1 MPILAQCRTSR
12 ICLSLLLYLTAA
24 AACRPVAVAPS
35 IPPHASATPG
45 STVTARP
52 RQTVSFTEDYLASV
66 GTAWSTAK
74 SPWVLE
80 VRANVQSDL
89 EVSWYIDGWRYGG
102 DTYIDW
108 HMVKPGRAVLE
119 GGRLRFEVGEMHWIG
134 FSLRLSTADEA
145 LRSAV
150 YDVQDAVSEELNRQ
164 LSEGGYAA
172 VELNASDE
180 ALTLTV
186 EPR

>member
-1 MPILAQCRTSR
+1 MPISSHCRTSKT
-12 ICLSLLLYLTAA
+12 CLSLLLCLTVI
-24 AACRPVAVAPS
+24 AACQPAATTPS
-35 IPPHASATPG
+35 IPQPSATPG
-45 STVTARP
+45 PTVTPRP
-52 RQTVSFTEDYLASV
+52 RQQVSFTEAYLSTV
-66 GTAWSTAK
+66 GTSWSTDK

-89 EVSWYIDGWRYGG
+89 EVYWYIDGWRYGG

-119 GGRLRFEVGEMHWIG
+119 DGCLRFEVGEMHWIG

-145 LRSAV
+145 LLAAV

-164 LSEGGYAA
+164 LSEGGYVPVALYA
-172 VELNASDE
+172 NDE

-186 EPR
+186 ESR